1 MLSNKKV
8 FIILLFGLLSFSCSK
23 NKSDADEANKID
35 YANPE
40 VVLQQA
46 KNILGN
52 DVKFAYKGKF
62 DQDSTI
68 EIAAGVETQ
77 KPKEWG
83 IKFVLIK
90 KDKDQFK
97 VAFQTPLLNGS
108 FKQCL
113 VQKIKF
119 PIFDY
124 ELIYYNSQDYFLGS
138 GGGEV
143 YSYLIN
149 YNEGKTYTAHL
160 VTQPGTNVS
169 LYLSENIDFPEVKN
183 FFLSI
188 FKRDYPSIQIVSKD
202 IELKY

>member
-1 MLSNKKV
+1 MLLNKKILILV
-8 FIILLFGLLSFSCSK
+8 FVSLLSFSCNK
-23 NKSDADEANKID
+23 NKSDADNSNTID
-35 YANPE
+35 FENPE

-46 KNILGN
+46 KNVLGN

-62 DQDSTI
+62 DQDTTI
-68 EIAAGVETQ
+68 EIASGTETQ
-77 KPKEWG
+77 SPKQWG
-83 IKFVLIK
+83 IKFVLLK
-90 KDKDQFK
+90 RDDNQLK
-97 VAFQTPLLNGS
+97 VAYQTSLLNGS

-119 PIFDY
+119 PVFDY

-149 YNEGKTYTAHL
+149 YNEGKTYFAHL
-160 VTQPGTNVS
+160 VTQSGGNVS

-183 FFLSI
+183 FFVSI
-188 FKRDYPSIQIVSKD
+188 FKRDYPSVQIVSKD